1 MAGLI
6 IGTRGSPLALAQAR
20 ELKERLAKA
29 DPALASDGAIELAI
43 IKTSGDAGELPP
55 VAEIGGKGLFVK
67 EIEEALLEGRIDV
80 AVHSIKDL
88 PAALPEG
95 LEICA
100 VLAREDPRDVFF
112 SPRAAS
118 LEALPPGA
126 KIGTGSPRRQAQLLA
141 LRPDLKIVPL
151 RGNVETRLRKI
162 RDGAADA
169 TILAL
174 AGLKRLG
181 LECEATAV
189 LGTDVMLPAAGQGAI
204 GVECRAGDARV
215 KNLVAPVNDQASETC
230 VKAER
235 ALLAVLEGSCRTPI
249 AGLAEI
255 EGGVLILRA
264 LVATLDGTR
273 VYKVTMRGSLQDAVK
288 IGAEA
293 GAELRAQAGN
303 IVFAA

>member
-29 DPALASDGAIELAI
+29 DPALAPDGAIELAI

-55 VAEIGGKGLFVK
+55 IAEMGGKGLFVK

-100 VLAREDPRDVFF
+100 VLPREDPRDVFF
-112 SPRAAS
+112 SPRAAN

-181 LECEATAV
+181 LEREATAV

-215 KNLVAPVNDQASETC
+215 KNLVVPVNDQASETC
-230 VKAER
+230 VRAER

-255 EGGVLILRA
+255 EDGVLILRA

-273 VYKVTMRGSLQDAVK
+273 VYKVTMRGSLQDAAR